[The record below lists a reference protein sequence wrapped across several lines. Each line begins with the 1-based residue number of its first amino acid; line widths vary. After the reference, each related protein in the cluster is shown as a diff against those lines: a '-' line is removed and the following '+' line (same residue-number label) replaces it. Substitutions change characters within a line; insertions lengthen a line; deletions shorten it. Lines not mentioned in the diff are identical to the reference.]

1 MRNKILVVIIL
12 LSSISSGL
20 FSQNNNDRIPGIFP
34 KEACGVWCWYS
45 WGGTPNRWNG
55 KIEASETYSKL
66 RGIPIVIG
74 WNELE
79 PKEGVVNWTLMD
91 DIIKKAAAHH
101 KYVFTLLWLNPTEP
115 DWLYENGVPKV
126 EIKTYKT
133 DKNFSY
139 NAYPLD
145 PKYKYFSERIITQM
159 ANHLRSLPDS
169 LFKYILFHQVV
180 EGSTGDGY
188 CYKGD
193 PVDPKYAIDKT
204 SVWPAYEEYIRKF
217 TINAYANKSSG
228 LPEIPL
234 LIHTEDMEWAAK
246 EYPGF
251 VNKKGVASHFYGM
264 NDTKNK
270 NNIFKPWDT
279 DKNELHRPVFSRG
292 EGETMWNHKW
302 FVKDSLQNL
311 YWSALY
317 ALDAGLDIWNIPQ
330 NVLENP
336 KLHPALDIFDKYAGY
351 KYPENSPVAF
361 CALRDQLNA
370 DDKIRFP
377 EEKFGVA
384 SKKNTDRVVKICAA
398 FANHGA
404 IVEDLEKSLAGS
416 LASRNRKGYN
426 DVGWNCED
434 DDYNLYLHPIDKVQT
449 SVGWW
454 HIGPKGVP
462 YGLSARGFEHATG
475 KDSLFFKFHDDFF
488 KSTPVK
494 TLTFRIVW
502 LDNNKGTWSF
512 CYDAGGKVLKSA
524 KTFTG
529 KGTNSWREETVTV
542 SDAVMK
548 KNGPRGS
555 DIALIN
561 TGKTDFIFH
570 IIEVERK

>member
-1 MRNKILVVIIL
+1 MKKNVLLVVCSIL
-12 LSSISSGL
+12 FTLSY
-20 FSQNNNDRIPGIFP
+20 SQKNETRIPGIFP
-34 KEACGVWCWYS
+34 KDACGVWCWYS
-45 WGGTPNRWNG
+45 WGGTPNKWNE
-55 KIEASETYSKL
+55 KILPNETYSKM
-66 RGIPIVIG
+66 RGIPIVVG

-79 PKEGVVNWTLMD
+79 PKEGFVNWDIID
-91 DIIKKAAAHH
+91 DVIKKAAAHK
-101 KYVFTLLWLNPTEP
+101 KYVFTLIWLNPTEP

-126 EIKTYKT
+126 EIKTFKT

-145 PKYKYFSERIITQM
+145 SNYKFYSERIITQV

-193 PVDPKYAIDKT
+193 PVNPKYNVDKKT
-204 SVWPAYEEYIRKF
+204 EWPAYTAYIRKF
-217 TINAYANKSSG
+217 TINAFANKSNG

-234 LIHTEDMEWAAK
+234 LIHTEDMEWGAK

-264 NDTKNK
+264 NNTKEK
-270 NNIFKPWDT
+270 NSLFKPWDT
-279 DKNELHRPVFSRG
+279 DKNILQRPVFSRG
-292 EGETMWNHKW
+292 EGETMWSHKW

-311 YWSALY
+311 YWSALS
-317 ALDAGLDIWNIPQ
+317 ALVAGLDIWNISQ

-336 KLHPALDIFDKYAGY
+336 KLYQALDIFDKYAGY
-351 KYPENSPVAF
+351 KYPDRSPVAF

-377 EEKFGVA
+377 ENKYGA
-384 SKKNTDRVVKICAA
+384 ATRNNTDRVQKICAV
-398 FANHGA
+398 FASRGA
-404 IVEDLEKSLAGS
+404 IVEDLEKTLAGS

-434 DDYNLYLHPIDKVQT
+434 DDYNLYLFPIDKVET

-454 HIGPKGVP
+454 HIGPKDKP
-462 YGLSARGFEHATG
+462 YGLSARGFEHATR

-488 KSTPVK
+488 KTTKAK
-494 TLTFRIVW
+494 TLAFKIVW
-502 LDNNKGTWSF
+502 LDNNTGSWNF
-512 CYDAGGKVLKSA
+512 CYDAGGKTLKTG

-529 KGTNSWREETVTV
+529 KGTNTWREDYFTV
-542 SDAVMK
+542 SDAIMK
-548 KNGPRGS
+548 KGGPRGS

-561 TGKTDFIFH
+561 TSQKDFIFH

>member
-1 MRNKILVVIIL
+1 MKNNWL
-12 LSSISSGL
+12 LLAFSL
-20 FSQNNNDRIPGIFP
+20 FFTTVFAQQNNTRIPGIFP

-45 WGGTPNRWNG
+45 WGGTPNTWNG
-55 KIEASETYSKL
+55 KIEPNETYSKM
-66 RGIPIVIG
+66 RGVPIVVG

-79 PKEGVVNWTLMD
+79 PKEGIVNWDLLD
-91 DIIKKAAAHH
+91 NVIKKAAAHK
-101 KYVFTLLWLNPTEP
+101 KYVFTLIWLNPTEP

-126 EIKTYKT
+126 EINTFKT

-145 PKYKYFSERIITQM
+145 PKYKFFSERIITQV

-169 LFKYILFHQVV
+169 LLRYILFHQVV

-188 CYKGD
+188 CYKGE
-193 PVDPKYAIDKT
+193 PKDPKYAIDKE
-204 SVWPAYEEYIRKF
+204 VEWPAYTEYIRRF
-217 TINAYANKSSG
+217 TINAFANKSNG

-234 LIHTEDMEWAAK
+234 LIHTEDMNWGAK

-264 NDTKNK
+264 NGNKEKNK
-270 NNIFKPWDT
+270 LFKPWDT
-279 DKNELHRPVFSRG
+279 DKNILHRPVFSRG
-292 EGETMWNHKW
+292 EGETMWSHKW

-317 ALDAGLDIWNIPQ
+317 ALHAGLDIWNIPE

-336 KLHPALDIFDKYAGY
+336 KLHQALDIFDKYAGY
-351 KYPENSPVAF
+351 KYPERSPVAF

-370 DDKIRFP
+370 DDKTRFP
-377 EEKFGVA
+377 ENIYGDA
-384 SKKNTDRVVKICAA
+384 NKKNTDRVQKICAA
-398 FANHGA
+398 FASHGA

-426 DVGWNCED
+426 DVGWNSED
-434 DDYNLYLHPIDKVQT
+434 DDYNLYLYPIDKVET

-475 KDSLFFKFHDDFF
+475 KDSLFFKFDDNFF
-488 KSTPVK
+488 KTTKAKS
-494 TLTFRIVW
+494 LSFRIVW
-502 LDNNKGTWSF
+502 LDNNKGKWSF
-512 CYDAGGKVLKSA
+512 CYDAGGKVLKTG
-524 KTFTG
+524 KTITG
-529 KGTNSWREETVTV
+529 KGTNTWREDFVTV
-542 SDAVMK
+542 SDACMK
-548 KNGPRGS
+548 KGGPRGS

-561 TGKTDFIFH
+561 TGKQDFIFH

>member
-1 MRNKILVVIIL
+1 MKNKL
-12 LSSISSGL
+12 LIAITLLLSISSTS

-34 KEACGVWCWYS
+34 KDACGVWCWYS
-45 WGGTPNRWNG
+45 WGGTPNKWNG
-55 KIEASETYSKL
+55 KIEADETYSKM

-79 PKEGVVNWTLMD
+79 PNEGVVNWDLMD
-91 DIIKKAAAHH
+91 NIIKKAAAHH

-126 EIKTYKT
+126 EIKTFKE

-145 PKYKYFSERIITQM
+145 PKYKYYSERIITQM

-169 LFKYILFHQVV
+169 LFKYVLFHQVV
-180 EGSTGDGY
+180 EGSTGDGF

-193 PVDPKYAIDKT
+193 PVDPKYDIDK
-204 SVWPAYEEYIRKF
+204 SVAWPAYTEYIRRF
-217 TINAYANKSSG
+217 TINAYSNKSNG

-234 LIHTEDMEWAAK
+234 LIHTEDMNWAAK

-264 NDTKNK
+264 NETKSK
-270 NNIFKPWDT
+270 NNTFKPWDT
-279 DKNELHRPVFSRG
+279 DQNELHRPIFSRG
-292 EGETMWNHKW
+292 EGETMWSHKW

-311 YWSALY
+311 YWSALS
-317 ALDAGLDIWNIPQ
+317 ALDAGLDIWNIPE
-330 NVLENP
+330 NVLENT
-336 KLHPALDIFDKYAGY
+336 KLHPALDIFDRYAGC
-351 KYPENSPVAF
+351 KFPERSPVAF

-377 EEKFGVA
+377 EDKFGIA
-384 SKKNTDRVVKICAA
+384 SKKNTERVEKIYAA
-398 FANHGA
+398 FASHGA

-454 HIGPKGVP
+454 HVGPKGMP

-475 KDSLFFKFHDDFF
+475 KDSLFFKFHDAFF
-488 KSTPVK
+488 KTTAAK
-494 TLTFRIVW
+494 TLSFRIVW
-502 LDNNKGTWSF
+502 LDNNKGSWSF
-512 CYDAGGKVLKSA
+512 CYDAGAKVLKTA

-529 KGTNSWREETVTV
+529 KGTNQWREDTVTV
-542 SDAVMK
+542 IDAVMK
-548 KNGPRGS
+548 NNGPRKS

-561 TGKTDFIFH
+561 TGQKDFIFH

>member
-1 MRNKILVVIIL
+1 MKKNVLLVVCSIL
-12 LSSISSGL
+12 FTLSY
-20 FSQNNNDRIPGIFP
+20 SQKSETKIPGVFP

-45 WGGTPNRWNG
+45 WGGTPNKWNG
-55 KIEASETYSKL
+55 KILPNETYTKM
-66 RGIPIVIG
+66 RGIPIVVG

-79 PKEGVVNWTLMD
+79 PKPGVINWDLID
-91 DIIKKAAAHH
+91 DVIKKAAANK
-101 KYVFTLLWLNPTEP
+101 KYVFTLIWLNPTEP

-126 EIKTYKT
+126 EIKTFKT

-145 PKYKYFSERIITQM
+145 SNYKFYSERIITQV

-193 PVDPKYAIDKT
+193 PIDPKYKVDRKT
-204 SVWPAYEEYIRKF
+204 EWPAYQAYIRKF
-217 TINAYANKSSG
+217 TINAFTNKSNG

-234 LIHTEDMEWAAK
+234 LIHTDDMDWGAR

-251 VNKKGVASHFYGM
+251 VNKKGVASHFYGS
-264 NDTKNK
+264 NNTKEK
-270 NNIFKPWDT
+270 NSLFRPWDT
-279 DKNELHRPVFSRG
+279 DKNSLHRPVFSRG
-292 EGETMWNHKW
+292 EGETMWSLKW

-311 YWSALY
+311 YWSALS

-336 KLHPALDIFDKYAGY
+336 KLYQALDIFDKYAGY
-351 KYPENSPVAF
+351 KYPDRSPVAF

-370 DDKIRFP
+370 DDNIRFP
-377 EEKFGVA
+377 EDKYGKA
-384 SKKNTDRVVKICAA
+384 SKKNTDRVNKICSA

-404 IVEDLEKSLAGS
+404 IVEDLEKTLAGS
-416 LASRNRKGYN
+416 LASSNRSGYN

-434 DDYNLYLHPIDKVQT
+434 DDYNLYLYPIDKVET

-454 HIGPKGVP
+454 HVGPKGMP
-462 YGLSARGFEHATG
+462 YGLSARGFEHATK
-475 KDSLFFKFHDDFF
+475 KDSLFFKFHEDFF
-488 KSTPVK
+488 KTTKSK
-494 TLTFRIVW
+494 ALTFKIVW
-502 LDNNKGTWSF
+502 LDNNIGTWNF
-512 CYDAGGKVLKSA
+512 CYDAGGKTLKTG

-529 KGTNSWREETVTV
+529 KGTNSWREDYVTV
-542 SDAVMK
+542 SDAIMK
-548 KNGPRGS
+548 KGGPRGS

-561 TGKTDFIFH
+561 TSKKDFIFH